1 MTKEEIIKLSEEIKG
16 WSEDL
21 FFGDLEKTKLVC
33 SGIQEQVNS
42 VFDKKVD
49 LTIKLED
56 IRRKYAFED
65 VNCERSNRLKQNQKL
80 LEKLSK
86 KINKLVEN
94 ERSL

>member
-1 MTKEEIIKLSEEIKG
+1 MTKKELIKLSEDIKG

-21 FFGDLEKTKLVC
+21 FFGDLEKTKMVC
-33 SGIQEQVNS
+33 SGFGNEE
-42 VFDKKVD
+42 

-65 VNCERSNRLKQNQKL
+65 VNCERTNRIKHNQKL
-80 LEKLSK
+80 LANLSK
-86 KINKLVEN
+86 KIKKLVEN